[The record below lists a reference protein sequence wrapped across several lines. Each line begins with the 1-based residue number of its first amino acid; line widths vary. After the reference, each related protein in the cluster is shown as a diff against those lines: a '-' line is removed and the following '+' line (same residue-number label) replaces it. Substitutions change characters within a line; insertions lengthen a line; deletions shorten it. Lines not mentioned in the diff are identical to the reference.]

1 MGVEESAI
9 ALKDIAVNKVN
20 RNFFEFQYVVGKG
33 GFGKVYFY
41 LYYVLIYIIKTC
53 VLMPLLMNF

>member
-1 MGVEESAI
+1 MGIEESAI

-41 LYYVLIYIIKTC
+41 LYYFGLESS
-53 VLMPLLMNF
+53 LQEE

>member
-41 LYYVLIYIIKTC
+41 LYYFGLESSLQEEQNCICY
-53 VLMPLLMNF
+53 